1 MVQGGARVH
10 RAGNRRETRR
20 WHHRGSEPCRRGT
33 VTPVP
38 VAAGHPNPPSAVTPH
53 PLPDSR
59 PAALPPA
66 RRPLVRRGLCLLL
79 STVLAWS
86 PPLAALAQNA
96 GTADPAPAPAP
107 LRLPSLGESAA
118 EDFNLSTE
126 KRLGEQIM
134 RDIRRDP
141 DYLDDPQLLDYL
153 QSIWAPLVAAAR
165 ERGDIDADTAQLFPY
180 ESFLVRDRSVNAFA
194 LPGGYV
200 GVHLG
205 LMAITASRDELASVL
220 AHELSHITQRHIAR
234 SIAASSRASTV
245 GLAAMILA
253 VLASARASSYDGV
266 NAAIMGSQAAMVQ
279 AQLNFSRD
287 MEREADRNGITLMS
301 TAGFAPSGMAA
312 MFEKLDQSS
321 RLNDS
326 GAYPYLRSHPLTV
339 DRIGEARQRSHSLA
353 SSGPARGGAPL
364 LHTLMQARS
373 RVLMDPSATALRRQ
387 QALQARGEQEALPL
401 AERLAAL
408 YGAALASAQLKEW
421 PQAERGLAA
430 AQALLAQ
437 APAPQDTSVRQPM
450 QRLAVQLALGR
461 GDAPRARQLLADGPT
476 DASRAG
482 VLLRAQVALADGSAP
497 ALRQV
502 SDDLQTWVADHRQD
516 ASAWQLLS
524 AAATR
529 QGQTLRAIR
538 AEAEAEAALGNL
550 RGAIARL
557 RAGQQQARRGG
568 ADFIEASVIDAR
580 LRDLNAQR
588 RDLQADQR
596 KNGGG
601 GPAPLALD

>member
-1 MVQGGARVH
+1 M
-10 RAGNRRETRR
+10 
-20 WHHRGSEPCRRGT
+20 
-33 VTPVP
+33 
-38 VAAGHPNPPSAVTPH
+38 AAGHPNLPSAVTPH

-59 PAALPPA
+59 PAAPLLA
-66 RRPLVRRGLCLLL
+66 CRPLLRRGLCLLL
-79 STVLAWS
+79 SMVLAWS
-86 PPLAALAQNA
+86 PPLAALAQDT
-96 GTADPAPAPAP
+96 GTADPAPAP

-118 EDFNLSTE
+118 DDFNLSTE

-153 QSIWAPLVAAAR
+153 QSIWAPLVLAAR

-220 AHELSHITQRHIAR
+220 GHELSHITQRHIAR

-301 TAGFAPSGMAA
+301 MAGFEPSGMAA

-353 SSGPARGGAPL
+353 SSGPVRGGAPL

-387 QALQARGEQEALPL
+387 QAMQARGEQEALPL

-421 PQAERGLAA
+421 PQAERSLAA
-430 AQALLAQ
+430 AQALLAR

-450 QRLAVQLALGR
+450 QRLAVQLALGQ
-461 GDAPRARQLLADGPT
+461 GDVPRARQLLADGGAIGGA

-529 QGQTLRAIR
+529 QGQTLRALR

-550 RGAIARL
+550 RGAIDRL
-557 RAGQQQARRGG
+557 RAGQQQARRSG

-588 RDLQADQR
+588 RELQADQR

-601 GPAPLALD
+601 GPEPLALD